1 MLQKQSEL
9 DPRSLLRLLWFS
21 HTFESMTLLRLD
33 ILAAKTVMTVAS
45 HCGRC
50 GGEAVVSTVTNKSSS
65 SPYGFVVIGG
75 RICVQEKFIF
85 LSPTIMGKVSI
96 PTQVVFLMETRLT
109 ERVIDSYPLCSTKTP
124 PRVTFSWE

>member
-9 DPRSLLRLLWFS
+9 DPRSLLRPQWFS

-65 SPYGFVVIGG
+65 SPYGFVVIGA

-85 LSPTIMGKVSI
+85 LSPKNGQGFNSHTSG
-96 PTQVVFLMETRLT
+96 F
-109 ERVIDSYPLCSTKTP
+109 SYGDQTHRGSDRFP
-124 PRVTFSWE
+124 PAMLH

>member
-9 DPRSLLRLLWFS
+9 DPRSLLRPQWFS

-50 GGEAVVSTVTNKSSS
+50 GGEAVVLTVTNKSCHHAHL
-65 SPYGFVVIGG
+65 PHMD
-75 RICVQEKFIF
+75 
-85 LSPTIMGKVSI
+85 L
-96 PTQVVFLMETRLT
+96 L
-109 ERVIDSYPLCSTKTP
+109 
-124 PRVTFSWE
+124 

>member
-50 GGEAVVSTVTNKSSS
+50 GGEAVVSTVTNKSCSS

-85 LSPTIMGKVSI
+85 LSPTMGKVSI
-96 PTQVVFLMETRLT
+96 PTQVVFLMETGLRPESDRFL
-109 ERVIDSYPLCSTKTP
+109 PAMLH
-124 PRVTFSWE
+124 